1 MILQRAALIC
11 GVLAIFCISAV
22 HSAIG
27 QSPRAQSGHTAS
39 ALLISDIHFDPFHD
53 PGKVAK
59 LVKSP
64 ASEWERILEEPASA
78 DQPTAF
84 AALQQR
90 CGVRGVDTPYELFR
104 SSLQAERGEAPNA
117 KFITLSGD
125 LVTHGFSCK
134 YAALVSAKTLSD
146 YVAFVAKTV
155 EFVTGQLRKTF
166 PGMPLYVALGNND
179 SGCGDYRLNEAS
191 DFLKATAKSVIAG
204 LPKSAD
210 RKKALAD
217 FMAGGYYSVMM
228 ATPMSNTRL
237 IVLDDIFM
245 SQKYATCGGQR
256 DAAAAVAQIAW
267 LQKELA
273 EARQHRQRVWVMGHI
288 PPGVDIYSI
297 FMKMRNVCANDKPEM
312 FLSSDQLGDALVKN
326 ADVIRLGIFA
336 HTHMDELRLLEP
348 EHGTEGNGEVAI
360 KMVSSISPINANN
373 PSFTVASIDVAAATL
388 ADYQVFA
395 ASNLTG
401 VNASWSKE
409 YDFAQSYE
417 ETEFSAATV
426 KTLIEEFRV
435 DPDATT
441 NASRSYIGNFF
452 PGDHSS
458 LIKPLWPQ
466 YVCALSH
473 YTAEGFDRCVCDMAN
488 K

>member
-1 MILQRAALIC
+1 MQRAVFIY
-11 GVLAIFCISAV
+11 GMLAVFCISAV
-22 HSAIG
+22 CSVPG
-27 QSPRAQSGHTAS
+27 QSSREQSGHTVS

-53 PGKVAK
+53 PDKVAK
-59 LVKSP
+59 LVKAP
-64 ASEWERILEEPASA
+64 AGEWERILEEPASV
-78 DQPTAF
+78 DQSTAF

-90 CGVRGVDTPYELFR
+90 CSVRGVDTPYELFR
-104 SSLQAERGEAPNA
+104 SSLRAERSEAPDA

-125 LVTHGFSCK
+125 LVAHGFSCK
-134 YAALVSAKTLSD
+134 YAALVSAKTPSD
-146 YVAFVAKTV
+146 YASFVAKTV
-155 EFVTGQLRKTF
+155 EFVTGQLHKTF
-166 PGMPLYVALGNND
+166 PGVPLYAALGNND
-179 SGCGDYRLNEAS
+179 SGCGDYRLDGAS
-191 DFLKATAKSVIAG
+191 DFLKATAKSVVAG

-217 FMAGGYYSVMM
+217 FTMGGYYSVMM
-228 ATPMSNTRL
+228 AAPMSNTRL

-245 SQKYATCGGQR
+245 SQKYATCDGQKN
-256 DAAAAVAQIAW
+256 AAVGAAQIAW
-267 LQKELA
+267 LQKELT

-288 PPGVDIYSI
+288 PPGVDIYST

-336 HTHMDELRLLEP
+336 HTHMDELRLPGP

-360 KMVSSISPINANN
+360 KMVPSISPINGNN
-373 PSFTVASIDVAAATL
+373 PSFTVASVDVAAATL

-409 YDFAQSYE
+409 YDFAQSYK

-473 YTAEGFDRCVCDMAN
+473 YTAEGFDDCVCRSR
-488 K
+488 